1 VAVNAAPIETDLD
14 RFIEQARAWL
24 DQNAAPR
31 HSPQDEQPRA
41 WGEGEFSVAV
51 FHNLSFEEEK
61 QVLDDLVAWNT
72 RKRQLGYHAVGWP
85 VEFGGLGLTKAHAV
99 AFGRLERDYETP
111 TSHEL
116 FAVTKQLIA
125 PTIAYHGTAEQKA
138 RFIEPLLATEILC
151 CQLFSE
157 PGAGSDLAGLSCRA
171 VRDGGEWVV
180 NGQKVWSSGAQFAD
194 WGLLITRSD
203 PDVVKHNGMTVF
215 MLPLDH
221 PGVEVRPIRQMSGGS
236 SFNEVFISHARIPD
250 DLRIGPEGGG
260 WKITYDQL
268 THGRGKIAAYQLG
281 IAQRSIDIA
290 VEGARERSTW
300 GKKIASRQAVQWM
313 IADSLVELEAA
324 RMLTYRAAV
333 AHDDG
338 EPNQTH
344 AFMAKL
350 YATEMAQRVT
360 DRCLQILGG
369 LGYSKELPVQ
379 SFYRQVRVWRI
390 GHGTS
395 EIHRWMIAR
404 DALGSAAKD

>member
-1 VAVNAAPIETDLD
+1 MDFAIPDELAMLVDSVRRFRERELMPLEQQFLRDGHLTSEARTALELKARDQGFWALEVPERYGGGGLSHLGAALVAEELYKHPAMFDFGGEPEPALYHCT
-14 RFIEQARAWL
+14 
-24 DQNAAPR
+24 
-31 HSPQDEQPRA
+31 DEQKEKWFHPII
-41 WGEGEFSVAV
+41 EG
-51 FHNLSFEEEK
+51 
-61 QVLDDLVAWNT
+61 T
-72 RKRQLGYHAVGWP
+72 KRCAY
-85 VEFGGLGLTKAHAV
+85 
-99 AFGRLERDYETP
+99 AF
-111 TSHEL
+111 
-116 FAVTKQLIA
+116 
-125 PTIAYHGTAEQKA
+125 
-138 RFIEPLLATEILC
+138 TEA
-151 CQLFSE
+151 
-157 PGAGSDLAGLSCRA
+157 GAGSDIAGLA
-171 VRDGGEWVV
+171 TTAQPDGDSWII
-180 NGQKVWSSGAQFAD
+180 NGSK
-194 WGLLITRSD
+194 L
-203 PDVVKHNGMTVF
+203 
-215 MLPLDH
+215 
-221 PGVEVRPIRQMSGGS
+221 
-236 SFNEVFISHARIPD
+236 FISFVARADFIILFATVDRSAGARGVTCFLVEKGTPGFEVARSIPTMGD
-250 DLRIGPEGGG
+250 DWEPHELVFTDCVVPDSQRLGEVGGG
-260 WKITYDQL
+260 WRITYDQL
-268 THGRGKIAAYQLG
+268 THGRVKIAAYQLG

-290 VEGARERSTW
+290 VEWARERSTW

-404 DALGSAAKD
+404 DALGPAAKD